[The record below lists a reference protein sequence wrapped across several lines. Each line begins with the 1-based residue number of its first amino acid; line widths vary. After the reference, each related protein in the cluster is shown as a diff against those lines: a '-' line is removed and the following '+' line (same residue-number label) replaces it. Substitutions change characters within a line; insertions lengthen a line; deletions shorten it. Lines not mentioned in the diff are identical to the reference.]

1 MLCETVSKF
10 AFFGVYVQRDTS
22 FRTKMGIL
30 PSNQETYSEYKLKT
44 QGRCV
49 QDNSAELILNFEI
62 SVLSEDDFVDCFNF
76 VFPNGIEDFMSWY
89 V

>member
-44 QGRCV
+44 QGRCI
-49 QDNSAELILNFEI
+49 QDNSVELMLNFE
-62 SVLSEDDFVDCFNF
+62 SSAQ
-76 VFPNGIEDFMSWY
+76 
-89 V
+89 